1 MFNKIIVPL
10 DGSKLAESVVP
21 HAATMARLM
30 GAEVILVR
38 VDVAPRGHSA
48 ARFRTIHTDL
58 RVEVPNSERDLLKAR
73 HPIYKDQ
80 EMASRKAELL
90 DSLAEVETYFRNAG
104 VSVSSQVLFGRPTE
118 QILYLVEEEQA
129 GAIMMST
136 HGDRGI
142 GPWPLG
148 DTTKRIIRLAQV
160 PVIVTHPV
168 MPKAPEI
175 DMRIGR

>member
-21 HAATMARLM
+21 QAACMARMM

-38 VDVAPRGHSA
+38 VDAALRGRSA
-48 ARFRTIHTDL
+48 AKFRTVHADL
-58 RVEVPNSERDLLKAR
+58 RVEVPNSERDIVKAR
-73 HPIYKDQ
+73 YPIYKDQ
-80 EMASRKAELL
+80 EIASRKAELL
-90 DSLAEVETYFRNAG
+90 DSLAGVETRFREAG
-104 VSVSSQVLFGRPTE
+104 VSVRSRVLFGRPTE
-118 QILYLVEEEQA
+118 QILRLVEEEQA

-148 DTTKRIIRLAQV
+148 DTTKRVIRLAEV
-160 PVIVTHPV
+160 PVIVIHPI
-168 MPKAPEI
+168 MPKAPEV
-175 DMRIGR
+175 DMRIG